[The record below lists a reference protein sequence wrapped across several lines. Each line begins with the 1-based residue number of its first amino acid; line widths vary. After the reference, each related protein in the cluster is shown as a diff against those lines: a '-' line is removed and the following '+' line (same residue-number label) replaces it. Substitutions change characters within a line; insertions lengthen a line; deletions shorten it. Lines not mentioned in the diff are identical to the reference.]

1 MPVLGLPYA
10 LEIMM
15 QQLQAKGTLSSWQI
29 YEEKSGSVCV
39 KVRFDC
45 HDSNQSTME
54 NTLPVTY
61 KRKNEKQIHRD
72 KKRAEIYSQKG
83 MTTRSQTRMSDVEQP
98 RGSLDYLDGETHDLN
113 ISDIA
118 TPCSATPVQVET
130 RSPLVHDSPQQTLP
144 NMHMG
149 NPETSPLM
157 DVNKPETT
165 TTINKQSADH
175 DHGNDSDT
183 SSSTDQGND
192 SIHNV
197 ERPLPKDE
205 DNSCS
210 LCGISPGMC
219 WRRCTHTD
227 HTSPFNICNICYH
240 DGNSHSEHEDQL
252 NMYYPKHGDTCPL
265 LCDSCGTC
273 FHTKTST
280 VIKCEKCAHMYLLCN
295 DCFKSNRHKGHA
307 FHMVKICAGQL

>member
-1 MPVLGLPYA
+1 MPVVGLPYA
-10 LEIMM
+10 LEIMV

-98 RGSLDYLDGETHDLN
+98 RGSLDNLDGETHDLN
-113 ISDIA
+113 ISDIV

-144 NMHMG
+144 NMHMCD
-149 NPETSPLM
+149 PETSPLM
-157 DVNKPETT
+157 DVNKPVTT
-165 TTINKQSADH
+165 TTYDMDMSIDMDVIQENRSESGDIPSSG
-175 DHGNDSDT
+175 DSSCDDSDKP
-183 SSSTDQGND
+183 SASQVCN
-192 SIHNV
+192 IC
-197 ERPLPKDE
+197 K
-205 DNSCS
+205 S
-210 LCGISPGMC
+210 LLSRC
-219 WRRCTHTD
+219 WRTCTHVD
-227 HTSPFNICNICYH
+227 HQTPFNICQICYICN
-240 DGNSHSEHEDQL
+240 GKTHSEHFDQL
-252 NMYYPKHGDTCPL
+252 NLFNGQ
-265 LCDSCGTC
+265 CDGTQHHCNSCGWIFKNDSKVNKC
-273 FHTKTST
+273 QKCTS
-280 VIKCEKCAHMYLLCN
+280 YLLCN
-295 DCFKSNRHKGHA
+295 NCLKCMKHKGHIPY
-307 FHMVKICAGQL
+307 MVKINADQL